1 MLQTQVEV
9 DDVLEGPVDRRLHG
23 GRSGQAA
30 DLLEQVV
37 VDVYESLGHERK
49 YICSASIRI
58 YWAAVCDELA
68 PAVVIARRPQSPR
81 VEEVDGDVHG
91 TAGAHGPG
99 TAHSELRP
107 RLRRVEDVA
116 ALVLVLAGLG
126 LVAIRWLVS
135 DEGLPN
141 AELAALAVGLPY
153 SALGVL
159 AFLGGRRGRPA
170 LMATSGATLGLI
182 CMVSSATILLLPV
195 AIFLFARGVIGLGAG
210 RQRYLGWEELCLST
224 VLPAAVLLAFGYLLL
239 HKDPASWRPDET
251 HLPLHQRHRDRYR
264 VCPVSRRGHLGARG
278 LGRVDG
284 QGADQ

>member
-1 MLQTQVEV
+1 M
-9 DDVLEGPVDRRLHG
+9 
-23 GRSGQAA
+23 
-30 DLLEQVV
+30 
-37 VDVYESLGHERK
+37 
-49 YICSASIRI
+49 
-58 YWAAVCDELA
+58 
-68 PAVVIARRPQSPR
+68 
-81 VEEVDGDVHG
+81 
-91 TAGAHGPG
+91 
-99 TAHSELRP
+99 
-107 RLRRVEDVA
+107 EDVA

-170 LMATSGATLGLI
+170 LMATSGATLGLM
-182 CMVSSATILLLPV
+182 CMVSAATILLLPV

-239 HKDPASWRPDET
+239 HKDPASWRPDENT
-251 HLPLHQRHRDRYR
+251 FHSTTDIVTVAESVL
-264 VCPVSRRGHLGARG
+264 SLGAVTLALGVSVVWTARG
-278 LGRVDG
+278 QTSKRSSVTD
-284 QGADQ
+284 